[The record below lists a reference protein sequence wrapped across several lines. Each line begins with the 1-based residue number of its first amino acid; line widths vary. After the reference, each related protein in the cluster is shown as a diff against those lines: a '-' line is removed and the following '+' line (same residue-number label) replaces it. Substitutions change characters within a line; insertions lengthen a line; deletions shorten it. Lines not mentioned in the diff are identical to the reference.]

1 MLNVSNRKQHFSALP
16 RASKHSLDLLL
27 AYDRFL
33 SQDTQRTGWVWKGDH
48 WWRSMATSRSG
59 RHQGSVESEH
69 RLTNHK
75 STTSALRTCFTGLNL
90 TTEKRAEDVHD
101 PRAQPIHPDSRH
113 HDLFQRV

>member
-48 WWRSMATSRSG
+48 
-59 RHQGSVESEH
+59 
-69 RLTNHK
+69 
-75 STTSALRTCFTGLNL
+75 
-90 TTEKRAEDVHD
+90 
-101 PRAQPIHPDSRH
+101 
-113 HDLFQRV
+113 